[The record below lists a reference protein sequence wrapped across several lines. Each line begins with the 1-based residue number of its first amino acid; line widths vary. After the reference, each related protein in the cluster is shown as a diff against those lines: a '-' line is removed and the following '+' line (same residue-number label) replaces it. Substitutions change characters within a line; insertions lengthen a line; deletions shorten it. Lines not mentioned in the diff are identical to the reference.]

1 MISYGMFTTFL
12 YLCSME
18 KKILIIP
25 DVHGR
30 RFWRDAIESDDYD
43 KVIFL
48 GDYLDPYPDEGIG
61 PFTAQEGLERILLY
75 HDEHPDKVVLLL
87 GNHDLHYLNEH
98 YRDLS
103 MSCRYNEEYSDYYSQ
118 LFKEG
123 GKFKLA
129 HEEIVGNQK
138 YLFTHAGVSMPWLKR
153 NKAVI
158 GKPDAEHLNRL
169 LMTDEGIEALA
180 QVGIIRGGMYLN
192 GSMVWCDC
200 DELALSN
207 PLPDVYQIVGHTQQ
221 FCGLPFITPHFAC
234 LDTRSAYVLDAQ
246 GINVVVPTD
255 CYSESR

>member
-1 MISYGMFTTFL
+1 
-12 YLCSME
+12 
-18 KKILIIP
+18 
-25 DVHGR
+25 
-30 RFWRDAIESDDYD
+30 
-43 KVIFL
+43 
-48 GDYLDPYPDEGIG
+48 
-61 PFTAQEGLERILLY
+61 
-75 HDEHPDKVVLLL
+75 
-87 GNHDLHYLNEH
+87 
-98 YRDLS
+98 

-153 NKAVI
+153 NKVVI

-221 FCGLPFITPHFAC
+221 FCGLPIITPHFAC